1 MNIEISPKEYWK
13 ELNYY
18 DGILYCS
25 LLVIDGV
32 NDWRMMTNREW
43 RIDGVDIQKDFRD
56 VWLVDDVELY
66 PDMVHMLNCII
77 PVRSI

>member
-32 NDWRMMTNREW
+32 DDWRMMTNREW

>member
-1 MNIEISPKEYWK
+1 MNIEISSEEYWK

-56 VWLVDDVELY
+56 VWLVDDVEQY